1 MIWKASKKGLWV
13 YTLKGNRRPAVS
25 TRLYHAPFFNVYA
38 NSSVCMGTA
47 VFDIEDI
54 AGLESFMEEWQ
65 TCFFR
70 SYFSHAMQGHV
81 PVRRNMVS
89 LWKGLVGTCLKFP
102 GEIQIGR
109 ASCRERVCQYV

>member
-1 MIWKASKKGLWV
+1 MVWKASKKGLWV
-13 YTLKGNRRPAVS
+13 YALKGNRRPAVS

-38 NSSVCMGTA
+38 NGSVCMGTA
-47 VFDIEDI
+47 VFDMEDI

-89 LWKGLVGTCLKFP
+89 LRSEERSVGKECVRTCRS
-102 GEIQIGR
+102 GWW
-109 ASCRERVCQYV
+109 AYH